1 MYDIEYSCFIQ
12 IPLTNGQIC
21 QPQRPQ
27 ANYSQ
32 VHHLPHQSSVARHP
46 SREQLIDYLMLKV
59 AHQPP
64 YTQSQ
69 CSPRQSH
76 ELAKQ
81 EVRMKSNLTIWHI
94 CVSGNELLDCFH
106 LLLLLC
112 RWWQK
117 SYRNLSPAEDSITS
131 VQFHYWN
138 HTFLLVLSSF
148 YFLCGH
154 FTREILTECTRNL
167 NLHLFT
173 DLEIYFSTMLIDH
186 QLIIYLVTEKIQS
199 SSTT

>member
-1 MYDIEYSCFIQ
+1 MSNIEIIKEKLRIAAYKMYDIEYSCFIQ
-12 IPLTNGQIC
+12 IPLTNGQMC

-32 VHHLPHQSSVARHP
+32 VHHLPPQSSVARHP

-69 CSPRQSH
+69 CSSRQSH

-81 EVRMKSNLTIWHI
+81 EVRIKSNLMIWHLS
-94 CVSGNELLDCFH
+94 VSGSELLGCFH
-106 LLLLLC
+106 LLPFLC

-117 SYRNLSPAEDSITS
+117 LS
-131 VQFHYWN
+131 QCN
-138 HTFLLVLSSF
+138 
-148 YFLCGH
+148 
-154 FTREILTECTRNL
+154 
-167 NLHLFT
+167 
-173 DLEIYFSTMLIDH
+173 
-186 QLIIYLVTEKIQS
+186 
-199 SSTT
+199 STTEVIHYF